1 MTKDEEIR
9 YLKFLLTMIN
19 NKIVNMTHPYN
30 LTINEIQQ
38 EIRTLEDLREILE
51 EYKDPITIKLQ
62 PQEFRRRKQTSRHTK
77 TPHLRVFTPKQC
89 NCMFRVKNVLNGI

>member
-38 EIRTLEDLREILE
+38 EIRTLEDLREIYLSISIRRSSSYLSSMIHVRE
-51 EYKDPITIKLQ
+51 ELSVT
-62 PQEFRRRKQTSRHTK
+62 ERRSFPNRRQRL
-77 TPHLRVFTPKQC
+77 LR
-89 NCMFRVKNVLNGI
+89 NCSHVLMLVM

>member
-38 EIRTLEDLREILE
+38 EIRTLE

-62 PQEFRRRKQTSRHTK
+62 PQEFRRRK
-77 TPHLRVFTPKQC
+77 
-89 NCMFRVKNVLNGI
+89 

>member
-38 EIRTLEDLREILE
+38 EIRTLEDLREILINYQE
-51 EYKDPITIKLQ
+51 PIKIELE
-62 PQEFRRRKQTSRHTK
+62 PQKFGKRRWLKCVS
-77 TPHLRVFTPKQC
+77 LF
-89 NCMFRVKNVLNGI
+89 

>member
-62 PQEFRRRKQTSRHTK
+62 PQEFRRRK
-77 TPHLRVFTPKQC
+77 
-89 NCMFRVKNVLNGI
+89 